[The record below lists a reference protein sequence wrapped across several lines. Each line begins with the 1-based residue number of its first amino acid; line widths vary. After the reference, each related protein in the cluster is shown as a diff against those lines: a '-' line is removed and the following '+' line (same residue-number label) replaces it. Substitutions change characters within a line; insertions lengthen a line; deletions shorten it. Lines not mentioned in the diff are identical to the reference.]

1 MIEDWLNQLPDQSVL
16 DVPTRLALIALVLV
30 LTWIVQRVARWLI
43 VLLVERLVGT
53 FIRTGDDIQFEQNL
67 SRELVQPTQLM
78 VVAIGLRV
86 ALALAGLIPSL
97 QLLADR
103 LMTNVITIAVAWGIF
118 RVVDVI
124 TRYVILLSRTESSK
138 LDETIVRFGRQIAI
152 FVILVFGVVLILQQW
167 GQDVGALVAGLG
179 IASLAVALA
188 AQDTLANVIGYV
200 AIVTDAPFKVGD
212 MVIVE
217 DIVRGRVQ
225 EISFRSTRIRTL
237 DNSVMAIPNKTIANA
252 NVINWARTHKRRQD
266 IVLGVTYSTT
276 AEQIQQVLADTR
288 AMLQQHELV
297 TLVNFLPVIRFG
309 DGIFSAPPQHLRLP
323 QERLPLRLIL
333 RSGYND
339 RQRLQQPNNDIHTGS
354 PVAAIL
360 LKAIFTRPL
369 KDTTL
374 RITRSLPSSS

>member
-43 VLLVERLVGT
+43 VLLVERAVGT

-86 ALALAGLIPSL
+86 ALALAGLIATL

-103 LMTNVITIAVAWGIF
+103 LTANVITIAVAWGIF

-152 FVILVFGVVLILQQW
+152 FLILVFGVVLILQQW

-252 NVINWARTHKRRQD
+252 NVINWARTHKRRLD

-297 TLVNFLPVIRFG
+297 TP
-309 DGIFSAPPQHLRLP
+309 
-323 QERLPLRLIL
+323 
-333 RSGYND
+333 D
-339 RQRLQQPNNDIHTGS
+339 RIVTDFVEYGESSLN
-354 PVAAIL
+354 
-360 LKAIFTRPL
+360 
-369 KDTTL
+369 L
-374 RITRSLPSSS
+374 RITFMVRSRSWEDLEAVKTSINLKLMAILKQHGVEVAFPTRTLHLESHVAHGPDNERTDAAGDS